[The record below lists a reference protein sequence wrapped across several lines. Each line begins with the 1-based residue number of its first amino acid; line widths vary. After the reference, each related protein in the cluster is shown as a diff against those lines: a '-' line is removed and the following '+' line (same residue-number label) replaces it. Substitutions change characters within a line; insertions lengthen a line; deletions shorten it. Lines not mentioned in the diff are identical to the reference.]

1 MRRVITHQTNKTL
14 LLLHSQK
21 AFLRFVYGE
30 KIEDRRA
37 EEDERE
43 RESLFFLS
51 APRFAF
57 SFGRGII
64 RTESERDKISV
75 EPPPQRTKKKRIEK
89 KKKKKKKK
97 SEERESFE
105 DKE

>member
-1 MRRVITHQTNKTL
+1 LRRVTQQNQTKL
-14 LLLHSQK
+14 CYIRSQK

-37 EEDERE
+37 EEDERV

-64 RTESERDKISV
+64 RRARETHFGRAAAPANE
-75 EPPPQRTKKKRIEK
+75 EK
-89 KKKKKKKK
+89 AHREEEEEEEE
-97 SEERESFE
+97 EERGER
-105 DKE
+105 KLRG